1 MTQPTYSLGSEP
13 PTTHLKNGKGRNTHC
28 RQRLQTIGNT
38 GLLSNSLSIKVFKIF
53 YAFDIA
59 IKQKF
64 LIDDYG
70 IELLH
75 ISIETPVEPYHRWKA
90 ELRRKTK
97 GLSNIVYINCYK
109 DHGVL
114 RPLIC
119 GVTKTGD
126 KGTVDFNF
134 NKYENDG
141 KMSDKISGRMFLKE
155 NGIN

>member
-1 MTQPTYSLGSEP
+1 MENKSLW
-13 PTTHLKNGKGRNTHC
+13 
-28 RQRLQTIGNT
+28 
-38 GLLSNSLSIKVFKIF
+38 KIYKERYLNRKTSF
-53 YAFDIA
+53 TDIE
-59 IKQKF
+59 KF

-97 GLSNIVYINCYK
+97 GLSNIVYINCYE
-109 DHGVL
+109 DHEVL

-126 KGTVDFNF
+126 KRTIDFNF
-134 NKYENDG
+134 NKDENTG
-141 KMSDKISGRMFLKE
+141 KMSDEISGRKFLKE
-155 NGIN
+155 NDINYHTKSIYLFGCDTENDARLMERAIQHEFNLFGS